1 MKKGMR
7 GRAAKGLVLALSVAL
22 AVVLG
27 GCGSV
32 GDGAVSE
39 GAGGTDSSADVAANV
54 ADDPIVGYWKCLQW
68 SMDGDTT
75 DLSGNGRTYAEFRA
89 DGTWTLTLED
99 ETYDNVWEPT
109 EESDGIPYLVGLADQ
124 AWGGLISND
133 GPSVMLVIGSLDDPE
148 NTMVLQRVEE

>member
-1 MKKGMR
+1 MKKGTR
-7 GRAAKGLVLALSVAL
+7 EGVAKGLVLTLSVAL

-27 GCGSV
+27 GCGAAGDAFSE
-32 GDGAVSE
+32 GDGA
-39 GAGGTDSSADVAANV
+39 ADFAADATANV

-68 SMDGDTT
+68 NMDGDTT

-133 GPSVMLVIGSLDDPE
+133 GPRVMLVIGSLDDPE